1 MSYIICVA
9 WFTVRGICLPRYI
22 FNGDSHI
29 VPTTRCSRSEKG
41 RGRVGDSAGG
51 GGRGGELSLRV
62 SCQHNIRLS
71 RFQRRIAT
79 VFRPARLFIYLSD
92 IAYLFIYL
100 FGRLFI
106 TLNCNTFPR
115 RKVPFWKSV
124 CRKAKLKFVGK
135 GSERASEAALLVNS
149 QPVWCISFWNN
160 NNKLRVLGW
169 VPVCI
174 VNISL
179 ALTHI

>member
-1 MSYIICVA
+1 M
-9 WFTVRGICLPRYI
+9 G
-22 FNGDSHI
+22 
-29 VPTTRCSRSEKG
+29 
-41 RGRVGDSAGG
+41 
-51 GGRGGELSLRV
+51 LSLRV

-71 RFQRRIAT
+71 RFQRCIAT
-79 VFRPARLFIYLSD
+79 VFRPARLFIYLF
-92 IAYLFIYL
+92 IRLVIYL
-100 FGRLFI
+100 FGQLFI
-106 TLNCNTFPR
+106 TFNYNTFPR

-124 CRKAKLKFVGK
+124 CRRAKLKFVGK
-135 GSERASEAALLVNS
+135 GSEQASEAALLVNS
-149 QPVWCISFWNN
+149 QPVWYISFWSN